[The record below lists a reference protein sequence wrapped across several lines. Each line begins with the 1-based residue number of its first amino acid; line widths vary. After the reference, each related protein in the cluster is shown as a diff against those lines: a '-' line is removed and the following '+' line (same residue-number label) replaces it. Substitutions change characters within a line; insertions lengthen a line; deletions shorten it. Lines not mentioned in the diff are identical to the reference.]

1 MRLRH
6 ALFCTLGAAVAACGN
21 FENPE
26 VVLDF
31 RVLAMS
37 ATLPEQVIDI
47 DVDNPAPPVQL
58 LDQVKTSDVCALLVD
73 PLFERRLWWEM
84 RVCALNSDL
93 RCFGDTQY
101 VIGTGYWDD
110 PDLSPTP
117 PSLCSRIEPDGNLL
131 GVALASFEGDAFRG
145 VGGIYYG
152 VQLRVGGEEANPDED
167 LYAAKNLRLM
177 PRIPA
182 EVQANKNPFLDH
194 LDATLP
200 DAEPVPLAFGRC
212 LDQTAPLEVA
222 PETRVRMTPV
232 EPEGVR
238 EAYVVPTTDGGS
250 RSFTES
256 LTYQWLATSGN
267 FTAGT
272 TGGTRDAFGNAAIL
286 FTDWVAPAAKDL
298 EGTTDID
305 VWTIQRDERLG
316 VRWYSTCIRVVVPEQ

>member
-1 MRLRH
+1 MRLRL
-6 ALFCTLGAAVAACGN
+6 ALPVVLAACGN

-47 DVDNPAPPVQL
+47 DVNNPAPPVQL
-58 LDQVKTSDVCALLVD
+58 LDQVQTSDVCVLLVD
-73 PLFERRLWWEM
+73 PLYDRRLYWQM
-84 RVCALNSDL
+84 HVCALDSDL
-93 RCFGDTQY
+93 RCSGDTAY
-101 VIGTGYWDD
+101 EIGSGYWDD

-117 PSLCSRIEPDGNLL
+117 PSLCARVEPDGNLL

-152 VQLRVGGEEANPDED
+152 VELRVGGEEAAPADD
-167 LYAAKNLRLM
+167 LYAAKSLRLM

-222 PETRVRMTPV
+222 PDTRVRITPV
-232 EPEGVR
+232 EPDGVR

-267 FTAGT
+267 FGSSS
-272 TGGTRDAFGNAAIL
+272 TGGPRDAFGNPAIL
-286 FTDWVAPAAKDL
+286 FSDWVAPEAKDL
-298 EGTTDID
+298 DGTTDID
-305 VWTIQRDERLG
+305 VWVIQRDERLG
-316 VRWYSTCIRVVVPEQ
+316 VRWYSTCIRVVVP